1 MYIKMSNLSN
11 VRKILIILDKMGYN
25 WINGESLLPWW
36 DNVITDEDKLYNMS
50 HYYLTTQTDRCVAFT
65 DLFVVDNYEKDAE
78 VMTDIEYIK
87 SFCSKE
93 KYFIV
98 NKEVQNV

>member
-25 WINGESLLPWW
+25 WINGEPLLKWW
-36 DNVITDEDKLYNMS
+36 DKALNDRDRLFHMS
-50 HYYLTTQTDRCVAFT
+50 HYYLTSHTDRWLAFVEA
-65 DLFVVDNYEKDAE
+65 FNVDNYEKDAE

-87 SFCSKE
+87 NFCSKE

-98 NKEVQNV
+98 NKEV

>member
-11 VRKILIILDKMGYN
+11 VRKLLIILDKMGYD
-25 WINGESLLPWW
+25 WINGEPLLPWW
-36 DNVITDEDKLYNMS
+36 DKALTVDSKIYNMS
-50 HYYLTTQTDRCVAFT
+50 HYYLTTQTNRWVAFVES
-65 DLFVVDNYEKDAE
+65 FRVDNYEKDAE

-98 NKEVQNV
+98 NKEV

>member
-11 VRKILIILDKMGYN
+11 VRKILIILDKMYYK
-25 WINGESLLPWW
+25 WINGEPLLPWW
-36 DNVITDEDKLYNMS
+36 DNALTDEDKIYNMS
-50 HYYLTTQTDRCVAFT
+50 HYYLTSHTDRWVAFT
-65 DLFVVDNYEKDAE
+65 DLFVVDNCEKGAE

-93 KYFIV
+93 KYFIL
-98 NKEVQNV
+98 NKED

>member
-1 MYIKMSNLSN
+1 MYIKMSDLSN
-11 VRKILIILDKMGYN
+11 VRKILIILDKLGYK
-25 WINGESLLPWW
+25 WINGEHLLPWW
-36 DNVITDEDKLYNMS
+36 DNILTDENKIYNMR
-50 HYYLTTQTDRCVAFT
+50 HYYLKSDDDRWVAFIES
-65 DLFVVDNYEKDAE
+65 FRVNNYEKDDE

-98 NKEVQNV
+98 NKEV

>member
-11 VRKILIILDKMGYN
+11 VRKLLIILDKLGYN
-25 WINGESLLPWW
+25 WINGEPLLKWW
-36 DNVITDEDKLYNMS
+36 DNVITDEDKIYNMS
-50 HYYLTTQTDRCVAFT
+50 HYYLTIQTNRWVAFVEQ
-65 DLFVVDNYEKDAE
+65 FRADNYEKYAE

-98 NKEVQNV
+98 NKEA

>member
-11 VRKILIILDKMGYN
+11 VRKLLIILDKLGYD
-25 WINGESLLPWW
+25 WINGEPLLKWW
-36 DNVITDEDKLYNMS
+36 DNDLTDRAKIFHIS
-50 HYYLTTQTDRCVAFT
+50 HYYLTTQTNRWVAFVES
-65 DLFVVDNYEKDAE
+65 FRVDNYEKDEE

-87 SFCSKE
+87 NFCSKE

-98 NKEVQNV
+98 NKEV